1 MVSPCSPPS
10 LPSALRWLVGRNSA
24 RLMPMRSPLDWLS
37 ELYGPE
43 RNPYLRLSQ
52 ADRDK
57 VGARFG
63 MLLVVVA
70 IMFATWWFSH

>member
-1 MVSPCSPPS
+1 MDVSLERAPRCREHF
-10 LPSALRWLVGRNSA
+10 A
-24 RLMPMRSPLDWLS
+24 MRSVIDWLS
-37 ELYGPE
+37 QLYGPE

-70 IMFATWWFSH
+70 IVFAMWWFLR